1 MKESFFGDYGKC
13 RRPSNYQK
21 HFIVLFNTQT
31 YSRNYDYNL
40 TQSKQI
46 ANASI
51 VDVESDMEL
60 VVVPQDQCVDLED
73 AKNQNLDQVIINF
86 ISHNFTYSIIKI
98 YIYSLTFD
106 TSKACKRFNK
116 RCGNGSG
123 ICCAGLV
130 CKLPNS
136 TYGFGRCIKRRSKCF
151 VFHDIELHDEVKFRY
166 LNFKIH
172 KDSSYISLSWIMSM
186 LRQQRSQFEMQRR
199 IKKIAL

>member
-1 MKESFFGDYGKC
+1 MITIFLQRKNVKRRVAKEVLFRICLRETSSWFKSWYHIIFDFTILPFCKVKRCQKEGLLCGTGWNHDYGTCCKRLICMKESFFGDYGKC

-60 VVVPQDQCVDLED
+60 VVVPQDQCVNLED

-86 ISHNFTYSIIKI
+86 MHQ
-98 YIYSLTFD
+98 
-106 TSKACKRFNK
+106 
-116 RCGNGSG
+116 
-123 ICCAGLV
+123 
-130 CKLPNS
+130 P
-136 TYGFGRCIKRRSKCF
+136 
-151 VFHDIELHDEVKFRY
+151 
-166 LNFKIH
+166 
-172 KDSSYISLSWIMSM
+172 
-186 LRQQRSQFEMQRR
+186 
-199 IKKIAL
+199 